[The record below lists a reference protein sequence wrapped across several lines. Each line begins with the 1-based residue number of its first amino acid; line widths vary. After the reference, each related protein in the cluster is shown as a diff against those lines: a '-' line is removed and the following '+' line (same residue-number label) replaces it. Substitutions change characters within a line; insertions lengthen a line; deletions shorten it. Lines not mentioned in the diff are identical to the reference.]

1 MNESKN
7 KKEKVGVK
15 YLLSLA
21 DKENKR
27 KIYVSMGMSVLS
39 GLVSF
44 VPYISIFKCVAAM
57 FNKSNDYQEMFIW
70 GIIALV
76 SIVLRFLFQEIGR
89 AHV

>member
-7 KKEKVGVK
+7 KKEKVGMK

-27 KIYVSMGMSVLS
+27 KIYISIGMSVLS

-44 VPYISIFKCVAAM
+44 VPFIAIFKCVAAM
-57 FNKSNDYQEMFIW
+57 FNKSNDYKEMFTW

-76 SIVLRFLFQEIGR
+76 YSNNACGGI
-89 AHV
+89 